1 MPTASPK
8 KQFFTLTA
16 DDGVRLQ
23 RIAPLFD
30 IDFSKL
36 DDENYVLRT
45 TAGEVALEV
54 ELPSAMAYRRLLAE
68 ICSKAAKWVHF
79 HPEVPCRDSLLGRSD
94 ANIGRLAELYARDR
108 ESSRTHGAKG

>member
-1 MPTASPK
+1 MPTTSPK

-16 DDGVRLQ
+16 DDEVRLQ

-36 DDENYVLRT
+36 DDETYVLRT
-45 TAGEVALEV
+45 SAGEVALEV

-68 ICSKAAKWVHF
+68 ICGKAAKWVYF
-79 HPEVPCRDSLLGRSD
+79 HLDASCRDSLLGRSKYW
-94 ANIGRLAELYARDR
+94 ARGRALCP
-108 ESSRTHGAKG
+108 